1 MAIILDQVVWS
12 SEQEYNWDRLL
23 TTVMTDVSTTIVEVI
38 IKVEW
43 KIAVSYVLLVLLGN
57 WSVLLCCYLL

>member
-12 SEQEYNWDRLL
+12 SEQEQNWDRLL

-43 KIAVSYVLLVLLGN
+43 KITVSYVLLVLLGN